1 MFKRICKA
9 MLKEENYMDALAYC
23 ATRLLKASDVEA
35 EFDRIDEKLWDLAM
49 SADGIDDASENRG
62 NFRQKQRHAEIYAQS
77 RADHNR

>member
-23 ATRLLKASDVEA
+23 ATRLLNASDIEA

-49 SADGIDDASENRG
+49 SADDTIEDASDNALRITTALQIGVDEIL
-62 NFRQKQRHAEIYAQS
+62 AEEF
-77 RADHNR
+77 